1 MEGIPLK
8 KTITTRQAAKILGR
22 SANSVRYNLK
32 ALGGRK
38 KLGRYEYDAE
48 KVYEIAGISEAE
60 CQPLSSRL

>member
-1 MEGIPLK
+1 MQKILS
-8 KTITTRQAAKILGR
+8 TTEAARILGR
-22 SANSVRYNLK
+22 SKSNIRYNIK

-38 KLGRYEYDAE
+38 KFGRWEYDAD